1 MTPELFNLLSDI
13 FNLCVFPLLLA
24 MTGYLVKLIN
34 KKTAELEQSRVNE
47 LEKKYINMLN
57 STITDCVI
65 ATTQTYVDSLKA
77 QGKFDTEAQ
86 KEAFNRTYEAVVKL
100 LTKEAEEYLNIAIGD
115 LNLYITQ
122 RIESEVNLN
131 KVTLAQRKTLR
142 LIVF

>member
-1 MTPELFNLLSDI
+1 
-13 FNLCVFPLLLA
+13 
-24 MTGYLVKLIN
+24 
-34 KKTAELEQSRVNE
+34 
-47 LEKKYINMLN
+47 MLN

-131 KVTLAQRKTLR
+131 K
-142 LIVF
+142 